1 MSEQD
6 DSRPLMTAVERAIAL
21 RNVEAFRGVP
31 MEQLAHVAAVARE
44 QSYPEGS
51 MLFDE
56 GEPPGSLVVILE
68 GRVLLE
74 RGANVFAEALA
85 GEPLGTWSLFDDR
98 PRKAGARAAEPT
110 RVLLLDREDFYD
122 VLAEHVEITKGLVQ
136 DLVRKLVA
144 MSGLDDGGEK

>member
-1 MSEQD
+1 MRDQD
-6 DSRPLMTAVERAIAL
+6 ESGPLMTAVERAIAL
-21 RNVEAFRGVP
+21 RSVKAFRGVP

-56 GEPPGSLVVILE
+56 GELPRSLIVILD
-68 GRVLLE
+68 GKVQLE
-74 RGANVFAEALA
+74 RNGSVFAEAVA

-98 PRKAGARAAEPT
+98 PLKAGARVAEPT
-110 RVLLLDREDFYD
+110 RALVLDREDFYD

-136 DLVRKLVA
+136 DLVRTVVA
-144 MSGLDDGGEK
+144 LAGPDERGEK